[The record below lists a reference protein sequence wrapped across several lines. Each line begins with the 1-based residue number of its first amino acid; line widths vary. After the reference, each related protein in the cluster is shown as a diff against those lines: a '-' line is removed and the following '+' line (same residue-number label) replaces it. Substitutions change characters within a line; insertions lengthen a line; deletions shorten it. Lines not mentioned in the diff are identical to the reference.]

1 MTNNLG
7 APTTTSPPASGPGG
21 NPIVPTPATP
31 NEWWKMLMAIGIVAG
46 GIWVFSNFNEDGAI
60 WLAIIILG
68 AIITY
73 YETNG
78 NNQFSSGITD
88 LAKLAGIG

>member
-1 MTNNLG
+1 
-7 APTTTSPPASGPGG
+7 
-21 NPIVPTPATP
+21 
-31 NEWWKMLMAIGIVAG
+31 MAMGIVAG
-46 GIWVFSNFNEDGAI
+46 GIWVFSTFNEDGAL

-68 AIITY
+68 AIVTY
-73 YETNG
+73 YEMHG